1 MFSISRCKLVLRVPY
16 ACAWGKR
23 SVNEDKPCV
32 CVSCNEGTEH
42 QCWLTIFNVKGDS
55 QLRTT
60 MIKNALRVNVVE
72 TI

>member
-1 MFSISRCKLVLRVPY
+1 MKINRV
-16 ACAWGKR
+16 
-23 SVNEDKPCV
+23 CV
-32 CVSCNEGTEH
+32 CRVMTEEH